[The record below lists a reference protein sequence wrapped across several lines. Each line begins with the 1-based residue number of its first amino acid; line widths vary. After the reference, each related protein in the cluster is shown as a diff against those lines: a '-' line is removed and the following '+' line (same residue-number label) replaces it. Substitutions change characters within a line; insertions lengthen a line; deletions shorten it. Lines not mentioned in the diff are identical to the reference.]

1 MQSALAVASWAKLS
15 LWCCSGKST
24 GPTRKAA
31 QLLAAEKGVGLSH
44 AILPPNDACSALLS
58 VVASGCP
65 APPCWVFRSRGHP
78 SKLLVLRPLV
88 RCAKPRNNSKSTNLR
103 TLPKPQEKATPMTGI
118 LQNYL
123 PLVVF
128 IAVAGVIGLALLIA
142 PFLVAFQQPDP
153 EKLSAYECG
162 FNAFDDA
169 RMKFDVRFYLVAI
182 LFIIFDLEVAF
193 LFPWAVAF
201 GKLGATGF
209 WSMVVFLAVLT
220 IGFAYE
226 WKKGA
231 LEWD

>member
-1 MQSALAVASWAKLS
+1 
-15 LWCCSGKST
+15 
-24 GPTRKAA
+24 
-31 QLLAAEKGVGLSH
+31 
-44 AILPPNDACSALLS
+44 
-58 VVASGCP
+58 
-65 APPCWVFRSRGHP
+65 
-78 SKLLVLRPLV
+78 
-88 RCAKPRNNSKSTNLR
+88 
-103 TLPKPQEKATPMTGI
+103 MTGI

-128 IAVAGVIGLALLIA
+128 IGVASLIGIVLLIA
-142 PFLVAFQQPDP
+142 PFVVAFQQPDP

-193 LFPWAVAF
+193 LFPWVVAF
-201 GKLGATGF
+201 KTVGWFGLCSVMIFLG
-209 WSMVVFLAVLT
+209 VLT
-220 IGFAYE
+220 IGFIYE